1 MVSNVELI
9 ETEHGCIACGVVRIN
24 EPIDWQQSD
33 WFVRGIYRGSIDLDY
48 SCLSYILLQQVF
60 LRYPDLVPLVNWLRV
75 VIPTDCEHC
84 LHRRNVTFFISLD
97 GRTCCSLPEGAVFEE
112 WF

>member
-9 ETEHGCIACGVVRIN
+9 EAEHGCVACGLVRIDDMA
-24 EPIDWQQSD
+24 DWQLEDWSVRDLPGSSD
-33 WFVRGIYRGSIDLDY
+33 DIV
-48 SCLSYILLQQVF
+48 SYIVPQQVY
-60 LRYPDLVPLVNWLRV
+60 LRYPDVVPLVNWLRV

-84 LHRRNVTFFISLD
+84 LHRRNLMFYISLD
-97 GRTCCSLPEGAVFEE
+97 GRTRCSLPEGAVFEE

>member
-24 EPIDWQQSD
+24 EPSDWQRDD
-33 WFVRGIYRGSIDLDY
+33 WFVRDICRGSDDIG
-48 SCLSYILLQQVF
+48 LSYIVPQQVF
-60 LRYPDLVPLVNWLRV
+60 LRYPDVVPLVNWLRV

-84 LHRRNVTFFISLD
+84 LHRRNLTFFISLD